1 MGAMIGAMFV
11 LVVGVLAFVLLR
23 DLNRESAETE
33 PEAIEW
39 QTAVVAAQD
48 AGYRIAYPAELPE
61 GWKVTSL
68 DFTPT
73 DPPAWG
79 LGMLTDTGAF
89 VGIRQEDER
98 VQDLLEVY
106 VDDQATE
113 EEPTEI
119 EGELGGPW
127 ERWTDSGGDVAL
139 VRPRDG
145 DVVMVY
151 GSASEEVVEQV
162 AASLTEKKL
171 TELDRSEPV
180 AE

>member
-1 MGAMIGAMFV
+1 MSEKPGRYQTSMGAMIGAMFV

-33 PEAIEW
+33 PEAIDW

-113 EEPTEI
+113 EEP
-119 EGELGGPW
+119 
-127 ERWTDSGGDVAL
+127 D
-139 VRPRDG
+139 RDRAASSAAR
-145 DVVMVY
+145 
-151 GSASEEVVEQV
+151 GSAGPT
-162 AASLTEKKL
+162 AAATWPWCVRG
-171 TELDRSEPV
+171 T
-180 AE
+180 ATW